1 MPEWITKYWLE
12 WAFGLIVTALTCV
25 VRTLSRRIKRQQDE
39 NEALR
44 NGMRALLMRQI
55 EQDCEDAI
63 RAGCCS
69 AQSKTTITTMYESYH
84 ALGGN
89 GVITGLVDQLLKLP
103 PEKEDKKP

>member
-1 MPEWITKYWLE
+1 MPVLPEWIAKYWVE
-12 WAFGLIVTALTCV
+12 WAFGLIVAALTCV
-25 VRTLSRRIKRQQDE
+25 VRTLSARIKRQQVE

-63 RAGCCS
+63 RAGHCS
-69 AQSKTTITTMYESYH
+69 AQSKSTIATMYESYH

-103 PEKEDKKP
+103 PE